1 MSKDSEI
8 EKLRNELRRKNSEIR
23 RLKNEIEVHKQDHD
37 SLLDSLD
44 DMLARADK
52 GEPVRAPADK
62 SRVRKLP
69 KAADV
74 GTSDVAVPAVLTR
87 ARDPSFDRKKYKY
100 DGSRAKRPEPSE
112 FRKRLVAP
120 CAGTF
125 SMTTTLHHHQSTPLI
140 QQQHYRIP
148 LCGARDL
155 NCLAQRVCQD
165 STSTQQR

>member
-1 MSKDSEI
+1 MSNKDKEI
-8 EKLRNELRRKNSEIR
+8 SNLKRELERKNSEIR
-23 RLKNEIEVHKQDHD
+23 RLKDEIEMHKEDHD
-37 SLLDSLD
+37 SLLDNLD
-44 DMLARADK
+44 DILAQADK
-52 GEPVRAPADK
+52 GEPIRAPPDK

-120 CAGTF
+120 CAG
-125 SMTTTLHHHQSTPLI
+125 
-140 QQQHYRIP
+140 
-148 LCGARDL
+148 
-155 NCLAQRVCQD
+155 
-165 STSTQQR
+165 

>member
-1 MSKDSEI
+1 MSNKDREI
-8 EKLRNELRRKNSEIR
+8 SNLKRELERKNSEIR
-23 RLKNEIEVHKQDHD
+23 RLKDEIKMHKEDHD
-37 SLLDSLD
+37 SLLDNLD
-44 DMLARADK
+44 DILAQADK
-52 GEPVRAPADK
+52 GEPIRAPPDK

-120 CAGTF
+120 CAG
-125 SMTTTLHHHQSTPLI
+125 
-140 QQQHYRIP
+140 
-148 LCGARDL
+148 
-155 NCLAQRVCQD
+155 
-165 STSTQQR
+165 

>member
-1 MSKDSEI
+1 MSNKDKEI
-8 EKLRNELRRKNSEIR
+8 SDLKRALERKNSEIR
-23 RLKNEIEVHKQDHD
+23 RLKDEIEMHKRDHD
-37 SLLDSLD
+37 SLLDNLD
-44 DMLARADK
+44 DILAQADK
-52 GEPVRAPADK
+52 GEPIRAPPDK

-120 CAGTF
+120 CAG
-125 SMTTTLHHHQSTPLI
+125 
-140 QQQHYRIP
+140 
-148 LCGARDL
+148 
-155 NCLAQRVCQD
+155 
-165 STSTQQR
+165 

>member
-1 MSKDSEI
+1 MLI
-8 EKLRNELRRKNSEIR
+8 QVI
-23 RLKNEIEVHKQDHD
+23 VHTYVT
-37 SLLDSLD
+37 L
-44 DMLARADK
+44 
-52 GEPVRAPADK
+52 EPQPPPDK

-120 CAGTF
+120 CAG
-125 SMTTTLHHHQSTPLI
+125 
-140 QQQHYRIP
+140 
-148 LCGARDL
+148 
-155 NCLAQRVCQD
+155 
-165 STSTQQR
+165 

>member
-1 MSKDSEI
+1 MSSKDEDKEI
-8 EKLRNELRRKNSEIR
+8 QIKELRRELRRKESEIR
-23 RLKNEIEVHKQDHD
+23 RLKDEIQMHKEDHD

-44 DMLARADK
+44 DIMAQADK
-52 GEPVRAPADK
+52 GEPVRPPPEK

-120 CAGTF
+120 CAGYVYSKMSHTF
-125 SMTTTLHHHQSTPLI
+125 RQ
-140 QQQHYRIP
+140 
-148 LCGARDL
+148 
-155 NCLAQRVCQD
+155 
-165 STSTQQR
+165 